1 VQDESDEETGRV
13 TETQANVDA
22 AEDIDSED
30 YVSDYTSDA
39 SHTPKRRK
47 VPKKKAED
55 TEDKPKDGAV
65 KKAARKIKAT
75 AHANY
80 TRLKIKSSK
89 GAKAGAKGKFGRR
102 R

>member
-1 VQDESDEETGRV
+1 M
-13 TETQANVDA
+13 TETQANGDA

-30 YVSDYTSDA
+30 SVSDYASDA